1 MKNTVISGMGQASIL
16 KCIVVSLGMTVLVF
30 LGSMETLLRAFGQS
44 DLLQS
49 GYVGIFMSNALEQD
63 AVVSLIP
70 VLSVISFSGVYVDD
84 LKSKFAR
91 FFLIRCSYSDYLI
104 SRILIVFFGSGCCI
118 AFGGLTAWIISAL
131 IFMPMEL
138 AGEVDWAVI
147 STVVQKL
154 ILMFCNGGFWAVIG
168 ITMSSLMES
177 KYVAFASPFVIY
189 YMLVILC
196 ERYIS
201 DAYLLYP
208 PNWTNPD
215 VWPYGT
221 WGAAIFL
228 LELTLVFG
236 ILFIIRAGRRLQEL

>member
-1 MKNTVISGMGQASIL
+1 MKNALISGVYQVSIL
-16 KCIVVSLGMTVLVF
+16 KYIIVLLSITILAF
-30 LGSMETLLRAFGQS
+30 LGSTEMILRAFRQPN
-44 DLLQS
+44 LLPS
-49 GYVGIFMSNALEQD
+49 GYVGSFMRHALEQD
-63 AVVSLIP
+63 AVLSLIP
-70 VLSVISFSGVYVDD
+70 VLSVIPFSGVYVDD

-91 FFLIRCSYSDYLI
+91 FFLIRCSYSDYFV
-104 SRILIVFFGSGCCI
+104 SRILMAFFCSGGCI
-118 AFGGLTAWIISAL
+118 AFGGVVAWIISAL
-131 IFMPMEL
+131 LFMPMEL
-138 AGEVDWAVI
+138 SGEVDWDVI
-147 STVVQKL
+147 STVIQKL
-154 ILMFCNGGFWAVIG
+154 ILIYCNGGLWAVIG
-168 ITMSSLMES
+168 ISMSSLMES

-221 WGAAIFL
+221 WGAVIFL

-236 ILFIIRAGRRLQEL
+236 ILFIIRAGRRLREI

>member
-1 MKNTVISGMGQASIL
+1 MKNPVISGLCQASIL
-16 KCIVVSLGMTVLVF
+16 KCIVVSLVMTVLVF
-30 LGSMETLLRAFGQS
+30 LGSMETLLRAFGQAG
-44 DLLQS
+44 LLPS
-49 GYVGIFMSNALEQD
+49 GYVGTFMSNALKQD

-70 VLSVISFSGVYVDD
+70 ILAVIPFSGVYVDD

-91 FFLIRCSYSDYLI
+91 FFLIRCSYSDYFI
-104 SRILIVFFGSGCCI
+104 SRILIAFFCSGGCI
-118 AFGGLTAWIISAL
+118 TFGGLAAWIISAL
-131 IFMPMEL
+131 LFMPMEL
-138 AGEVDWAVI
+138 AGEMDWVVI

-154 ILMFCNGGFWAVIG
+154 ILMFCNGGLWAVIG
-168 ITMSSLMES
+168 ISMSSLMES
-177 KYVAFASPFVIY
+177 KYVAYASPFVIY
-189 YMLVILC
+189 YLLVILC
-196 ERYIS
+196 ERYIP

-228 LELTLVFG
+228 LELTLVFS